1 MDRVVSTV
9 ISVYGNVDG
18 TKLTYKKAG
27 SQGDP
32 SQTFAV
38 AAEQYRLDYVFLAPT
53 DYKTSYV
60 DVIAPAGTKLDLDG
74 TTVSMKLTSIAGT
87 DWFVGR
93 LLLDAG
99 KDGVHTLVADKAIG
113 IQVIGYG
120 DYTTYMYP
128 GGLNLGQ
135 IAPVPPH

>member
-1 MDRVVSTV
+1 MFMIGASEADPAGGGV
-9 ISVYGNVDG
+9 G
-18 TKLTYKKAG
+18 KAG

-38 AAEQYRLDYVFLAPT
+38 AAEQYRLKYVFLVPT

-74 TTVSMKLTSIAGT
+74 TTASMKLTPIAGT

-99 KDGVHTLVADKAIG
+99 KDGVHTLVADKPIG

>member
-1 MDRVVSTV
+1 V
-9 ISVYGNVDG
+9 
-18 TKLTYKKAG
+18 
-27 SQGDP
+27 
-32 SQTFAV
+32 AV
-38 AAEQYRLDYVFLAPT
+38 APSSLNKIILPWVARP
-53 DYKTSYV
+53 
-60 DVIAPAGTKLDLDG
+60 
-74 TTVSMKLTSIAGT
+74 IAGT

-99 KDGVHTLVADKAIG
+99 KDGVHTLLADKPTG
-113 IQVIGYG
+113 IQAIGYG